1 MLSRSPQRSGRIQ
14 VTSKGAIMDIAI
26 LGPGCPKCRQTAE
39 VVRQAVEQTGVSATI
54 RKVEDIREIKKY
66 RVLMTPAVVIDGE
79 VKIFG
84 KVPTVTE
91 VKKHLAEAP

>member
-1 MLSRSPQRSGRIQ
+1 
-14 VTSKGAIMDIAI
+14 MDIAI

-54 RKVEDIREIKKY
+54 RKVEDIREIMKY
-66 RVLMTPAVVIDGE
+66 RVLMTPAVVIDGD

-91 VKKHLAEAP
+91 VRKHLSETP